1 MTERL
6 ARSLSLRNLKYSLEP
21 YWKNVKKFAGLA
33 VTDGTLGMGGTE
45 ASLTHSGT
53 AQGKKMALI
62 WQDMEGGWE
71 TVPAKAQPWDGDE
84 EREKQEA
91 SPQVTRGTGWEGEER
106 LATRIQSPRLRREE
120 LGREGRERGHDMCI
134 VCSVGRSLPAP
145 PRREE
150 NRAGSAPM
158 PRAIARQLSSE

>member
-53 AQGKKMALI
+53 AQGKKMALN

-106 LATRIQSPRLRREE
+106 LATRIQWPR
-120 LGREGRERGHDMCI
+120 
-134 VCSVGRSLPAP
+134 

-150 NRAGSAPM
+150 FPGGKGKRTRRAHSVQCGPDT
-158 PRAIARQLSSE
+158 PRPSQERGKQGWLSPNAKGHRQATQL